1 MLQEADAQG
10 KAAKRVLIVEDD
22 DRLREA
28 LQELLSASGYQTL
41 TAEDGLEALD
51 WLSRLPVHL
60 IISDLLMPRLPGHRL
75 IQRVRETKEWRAIPI
90 LLLSAFVWL
99 RHIATTQRQR
109 FQKMIPQS
117 CFICGE
123 HLPKA
128 PLRQVGQVQ
137 NPHYQTAHPD
147 FWRWV
152 RKPRRR
158 MMLAVLFTVLIIWV
172 VAVYELVISNYLL
185 FITGGA
191 LSAVLALAWI
201 LLENRKLKSFR
212 SQWRMTY
219 KS

>member
-90 LLLSAFVWL
+90 LLLSAFADL
-99 RHIATTQRQR
+99 ARYR
-109 FQKMIPQS
+109 
-117 CFICGE
+117 
-123 HLPKA
+123 HLPVDAVHLKPFRLTEFVAKVRQMIGPA
-128 PLRQVGQVQ
+128 P
-137 NPHYQTAHPD
+137 A
-147 FWRWV
+147 
-152 RKPRRR
+152 
-158 MMLAVLFTVLIIWV
+158 
-172 VAVYELVISNYLL
+172 
-185 FITGGA
+185 
-191 LSAVLALAWI
+191 
-201 LLENRKLKSFR
+201 
-212 SQWRMTY
+212 
-219 KS
+219 